1 MIPLWSIKYIK
12 YKYVRH
18 ERDYKT
24 GKHKTQFYRR

>member
-1 MIPLWSIKYIK
+1 MIPLWSIK